1 MSEAAFVVASPRLRL
16 REVDDGDAAF
26 IVELLNTPGFLRYI
40 GDRGVRD
47 HAGALRYIAEGP
59 RASYA
64 RHGFGLYLVELR
76 ATATPIG
83 LCGLLRRETL
93 DAPDIGFAFLPAYEG
108 GGYAHEA
115 AAAVLQYGRDT
126 LGLHRVVAI
135 VQTGNARSIRLLE
148 RLGLRYEGPVE
159 LPGHGGEGALY
170 GAADRETAVRM
181 ATAAS

>member
-1 MSEAAFVVASPRLRL
+1 MSEAAFVVASPRLSL
-16 REVDDGDAAF
+16 REVDDGDADF

-115 AAAVLQYGRDT
+115 AAAVLQYGRDA
-126 LGLHRVVAI
+126 LGLARIVAI

-148 RLGLRYEGPVE
+148 RLGLRYEAPLR
-159 LPGHGGEGALY
+159 LPDGADGARY
-170 GAADRETAVRM
+170 GSAARSVTAP
-181 ATAAS
+181 